1 MGQDDINRE
10 EQANPANWGDGPWGF
25 YFSKRDSRLWV
36 PKRGEPTSWT
46 FNFGHRNA
54 APWLMVFMLFQA
66 LMMAVTS
73 FIAVSQ
79 GVGGVPGFIGVVSG
93 PLMLNFLLWMVIA
106 TGRVAPRKDRGKDE

>member
-1 MGQDDINRE
+1 MTMGQDDINRE

-54 APWLMVFMLFQA
+54 APWLA
-66 LMMAVTS
+66 GPAMMGRS
-73 FIAVSQ
+73 KR
-79 GVGGVPGFIGVVSG
+79 VG
-93 PLMLNFLLWMVIA
+93 
-106 TGRVAPRKDRGKDE
+106 